1 MPSQNTVR
9 STNVLLPQATGYQY
23 CNGTL
28 GEDSV
33 THTSATVNT
42 EHLVK
47 VTTNTPNYR
56 ALVRAKA
63 RLPDRPFTFSLA
75 RQSAGVLSR
84 SWHNY
89 NTCSSG
95 WDVGQYWGTHSL
107 SAAHYAQGVDVG
119 EPLLTDHAIKA
130 KILQRARGAEWQ
142 APVFFAEAGQTVRMV
157 TSAARDLARSF
168 GQLRRGNLVGAYR
181 TLAMTAPS
189 AASTRRFNRQFGRNA
204 RDAAANRWLEMQYGW
219 IPLLSDVKNAA
230 ETLAEATLDSAKR
243 DGRVTAVER
252 LFVDRDEPFVCEVSP
267 PGSCRMIRKQ
277 IESRRMVWK
286 FRPTSL
292 STLASF
298 GLLNPASVAWELVPL
313 SFVIDWFLP
322 IGRYLEQLDTPFR
335 FTHVGGTSV
344 YRREVI
350 TTKAE
355 FVRNGFSYSGEHESY
370 YVLLERSVLT
380 QTPSLGLE
388 SIVAEPNLG
397 VRRMLSG
404 LALAHQRF
412 GR

>member
-9 STNVLLPQATGYQY
+9 YTNVQLTQASGYQY

-33 THTSATVNT
+33 SGSTVAVPT
-42 EHLVK
+42 RHLVK

-75 RQSAGVLSR
+75 TQSDGVLSR
-84 SWHNY
+84 SYHIH
-89 NTCSSG
+89 NTCTSG
-95 WDVGQYWGTHSL
+95 WDVGQYWGTHQL

-119 EPLLTDHAIKA
+119 ELHLDDHGLKA

-142 APVFFAEAGQTVRMV
+142 APVFFAEARQTGQMV
-157 TSAARDLARSF
+157 LNAARDLARSYS
-168 GQLRRGNLVGAYR
+168 QLRRGNLDVAYR
-181 TLAMTAPS
+181 VLGLGSPS
-189 AASTRRFNRQFGRNA
+189 VASRRRFNNSFGRNA

-230 ETLAEATLDSAKR
+230 ETLAESTLDSSNR
-243 DGRVTAVER
+243 DGRVTAVVR
-252 LFVDRDEPFVCEVSP
+252 LQTDIDDQFQVEVSP
-267 PGSCRMIRKQ
+267 YGSCHRVVKQ
-277 IESRRMVWK
+277 MESRRMVWK

-344 YRREVI
+344 YRREVT
-350 TTKAE
+350 TTKTE
-355 FVRNGFSYSGEHESY
+355 FVRNGFSYSGQHESH
-370 YVLLERSVLT
+370 YVLLERSVLSSAPT
-380 QTPSLGLE
+380 LGLD

-397 VRRMLSG
+397 IRRVLSG
-404 LALAHQRF
+404 LALASQRF
-412 GR
+412 R

>member
-9 STNVLLPQATGYQY
+9 STNVLLPQATGYRY

-33 THTSATVNT
+33 STTSASVPT
-42 EHLVK
+42 ETFVK

-63 RLPDRPFTFSLA
+63 RLPDRPFSIA
-75 RQSAGVLSR
+75 ISRQSAGVLSR
-84 SWHNY
+84 SWSNS

-107 SAAHYAQGVDVG
+107 SAAHYAQGVDTG
-119 EPLLTDHAIKA
+119 ELLLDDHALKA

-142 APVFFAEAGQTVRMV
+142 APVFFAEAGQTVRMIES
-157 TSAARDLARSF
+157 TARDLARAY

-181 TLAMTAPS
+181 TLSMHDPS
-189 AASTRRFNRQFGRNA
+189 AASTRRFNRQYGRNA
-204 RDAAANRWLEMQYGW
+204 RDAASNRWLEMQYGW

-230 ETLAEATLDSAKR
+230 ETMAEATLDSAKR
-243 DGRVTAVER
+243 DGRVSATVR
-252 LFVDRDEPFVCEVSP
+252 LQTNRDQAFTCEVSP
-267 PGSCRMIRKQ
+267 PGTCRMVRRQ
-277 IESRRMVWK
+277 AESRRMVWR

-298 GLLNPASVAWELVPL
+298 GLLNPVSVAWELVPL

-344 YRREVI
+344 YRREVT
-350 TTKAE
+350 TTKTE
-355 FVRNGFSYSGEHESY
+355 FVRNGLPYSGSHDSH
-370 YVLLERSVLT
+370 YVTLERSVLS
-380 QTPSLGLE
+380 QAPSLGLD